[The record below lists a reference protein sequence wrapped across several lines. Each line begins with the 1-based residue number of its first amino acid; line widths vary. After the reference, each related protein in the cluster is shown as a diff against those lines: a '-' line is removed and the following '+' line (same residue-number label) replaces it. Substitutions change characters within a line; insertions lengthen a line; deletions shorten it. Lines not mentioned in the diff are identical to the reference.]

1 MPAWPWSEAEWRGV
15 FPYYRGREA
24 TRERRHEEGA
34 QRKRTNKKEDEESIS
49 ERSRHTPQG
58 TERQE
63 VTGGIIE
70 GRGGR
75 AEGKTHN
82 QGLRGVALRGEQI

>member
-1 MPAWPWSEAEWRGV
+1 MSPS
-15 FPYYRGREA
+15 YRERAREA
-24 TRERRHEEGA
+24 TRERGHEEGA
-34 QRKRTNKKEDEESIS
+34 QRKRPNKKEDEESTG

-70 GRGGR
+70 RGRR
-75 AEGKTHN
+75 AGGKTHN
-82 QGLRGVALRGEQI
+82 QGLRGVALMGEQF